1 MQSESS
7 AASGE
12 KIMKTLKTILHY
24 VRGFWKDTILTWFF
38 VLLETIC
45 EILVVFFMQYLIN
58 DVNTSDVDSIY
69 LFSILIAIIAVFGA
83 VMGILAGI
91 WSASAAAGFG
101 KNLREAMYI
110 QIQKYS
116 FKNIDKFST
125 SSIITRTT
133 TDVANVQNAFMQSI
147 RAVIRAPFLI
157 ISALIMCAVTDWKLA
172 WIFLLIIP
180 FVLILLVF
188 LASKVHP
195 IFVRIFTTYDN
206 LNQAVQEDV
215 VAIRIVKAFDREDY
229 EKKKFNGISDFIY
242 TNFVHAEKV
251 MAWNGP
257 VVNFAVFGSIIA
269 ISYFGSEAIVSTNGV
284 ELSVGGLSTLITYVM
299 LIMMALVWVSTVYVM
314 IIIARNGAER
324 IVEIIVEKPDIV
336 SPQNALMSVP
346 NGDVDFNHV
355 SFAYVDDKKVLFDID
370 CHVKSGTMVGILG
383 STGSSK
389 TTLVSLIARL
399 YDPAEGSVCVGGHD
413 VKEYNLSVL
422 RDAVA
427 VVLQKNTLFSGT
439 IRQNLL
445 WGDASASDET
455 IMKACDLAQVT
466 PFLKDMSQGLD
477 TMVDEGGTNVS
488 GGQKQRLCIARALL
502 KNPKILILDD
512 STSAC
517 DTHTDALIR
526 EALQNERKDITKFI
540 IAQRVLS
547 VRNCDVIWVM
557 NNGKIVA
564 MGSSGELIESCP
576 VYKELYDSQLGG
588 GDFDARN

>member
-1 MQSESS
+1 
-7 AASGE
+7 
-12 KIMKTLKTILHY
+12 MKTLKTILHY
-24 VRGFWKDTILTWFF
+24 IRGYWKDTILTWLF
-38 VLLETIC
+38 VLLETVC
-45 EILVVFFMQYLIN
+45 EVLVVFFMQFLIN
-58 DVNTSDVDSIY
+58 DVNRSDINGIY
-69 LFSILIAIIAVFGA
+69 MYSVLIAILAVVGA
-83 VMGILAGI
+83 VMGIVSGFT
-91 WSASAAAGFG
+91 SAKASAGFG
-101 KNLREAMYI
+101 KNLREAMYV

-133 TDVANVQNAFMQSI
+133 TDLANVQNAFLQAI
-147 RAVIRAPFLI
+147 RAVIRAPFMMVF
-157 ISALIMCAVTDWKLA
+157 ALIMCAVTDWKLA
-172 WIFLLIIP
+172 WIFLIIIP
-180 FVLILLVF
+180 LVLIFLVIM
-188 LASKVHP
+188 AQKVHP
-195 IFVRIFTTYDN
+195 TFVRIFDTYDD
-206 LNQAVQEDV
+206 LNEAVEEDV
-215 VAIRIVKAFDREDY
+215 DGIRVVKSFDREDY

-242 TNFVHAEKV
+242 KNFVSAEKILS
-251 MAWNGP
+251 WNGP
-257 VVNFAVFGSIIA
+257 VVNLAIYGSIIGL
-269 ISYFGSEAIVSTNGV
+269 SYFGAEAIVNTNSV

-299 LIMMALVWVSTVYVM
+299 LIMAALVWVSMVYVM

-324 IVEIIVEKPDIV
+324 IVELIVEKPDIV
-336 SPQNALMSVP
+336 SPQNALMTVP

-355 SFAYVDDKKVLFDID
+355 NFSYVDDKKVLLDVD

-399 YDPAEGSVCVGGHD
+399 YDPSEGSVCVGGHD
-413 VKEYNLSVL
+413 VKEYDLKVL

-427 VVLQKNTLFSGT
+427 VVLQKNTLFTGT

-455 IMKACDLAQVT
+455 ILKACDLAQVT

-477 TMVDEGGTNVS
+477 TPIDEGGTNVS

-526 EALQNERKDITKFI
+526 EALQTERKDLTKFI

-547 VRNCDVIWVM
+547 VRDCDVIWVM
-557 NNGKIVA
+557 DQGKIVA
-564 MGSSGELIESCP
+564 MGSSADLIQSCP
-576 VYKELYDSQLGG
+576 VYKELYESQLGG
-588 GDFDARN
+588 GDFDAHN